1 MKPPIPLSLSSA
13 SLLIPFFV
21 LSVFLVTPQ
30 YAFAQKSVRPE
41 LRAFWADAFSPAF
54 KSPEESDLLLKRV
67 HEAHLNAVFVQ
78 MRKGGDAYYASRY
91 EPWAKDDVQHFDAL
105 AYLVAKAHAMSPPI
119 AVHAWIN
126 TCAVGGNGSNPFNIV
141 RLHRDWLSLN
151 PENKD
156 FDDEATKID
165 PGAPGAADW
174 SFRVYLD
181 VARHYDVDGIHFDF
195 VRYGGK
201 DWGYNPISLARFEQ
215 RYADQKDILR
225 LPNGKPDPADSRWKA
240 WRREQVTNLVR
251 KVYAQTQLVN
261 PKIAVSAAVIA
272 WGDAPKKEAEW
283 GEKSAAMNR
292 VYQDWRG
299 WLQEGMIDFACPM
312 TYFQYD
318 NHADWQKNWS
328 AFIKAHQYRRGAT
341 VAVGTWFNTIP
352 QSLEMI
358 RDARKPDPKG
368 KTPYGVML
376 YCYTG
381 TNAGEKDAGGKRPE
395 LENSQEFYAALSA
408 PADAAPFAEDAVIPQ
423 MPWKSAP
430 KAGHLKGF
438 ALTAQLD
445 PVDGA
450 KVELR
455 GRGISRALR
464 TDGTGFYAFVDLP
477 PGSYALKTVAEGYQ
491 TVVRKVVIATGKVTA
506 ENVQVGGAAV
516 PLSRDIA
523 SLKLA
528 SAAEGTPVRLENL
541 TVVLGTD
548 TFPDNLYAVDA
559 SGEGVRVRLLTPP
572 TLPFQPGDVISLSG
586 TLRTV
591 ESEKAIDN
599 AKAVFTDML
608 PVGKPSNLTVY
619 KGKDLIAGA
628 LLTGKPATLLG
639 EVLSWEQELLKMD
652 VDGTEVMVPLEKRK
666 DFGVESVGFQ
676 LAPLP
681 GGARV
686 SASGIL
692 AVGASPEGKPVFILR
707 MSGSKDL
714 KVLPGNVR
722 LEKIG
727 ASAVA
732 LASFF
737 RNLACCAALQ

>member
-1 MKPPIPLSLSSA
+1 MISCDTA
-13 SLLIPFFV
+13 
-21 LSVFLVTPQ
+21 
-30 YAFAQKSVRPE
+30 AKS
-41 LRAFWADAFSPAF
+41 
-54 KSPEESDLLLKRV
+54 
-67 HEAHLNAVFVQ
+67 
-78 MRKGGDAYYASRY
+78 
-91 EPWAKDDVQHFDAL
+91 
-105 AYLVAKAHAMSPPI
+105 
-119 AVHAWIN
+119 
-126 TCAVGGNGSNPFNIV
+126 
-141 RLHRDWLSLN
+141 
-151 PENKD
+151 
-156 FDDEATKID
+156 
-165 PGAPGAADW
+165 
-174 SFRVYLD
+174 
-181 VARHYDVDGIHFDF
+181 
-195 VRYGGK
+195 
-201 DWGYNPISLARFEQ
+201 GYNPISLARFEQ
-215 RYADQKDILR
+215 RYANQKDILR

-240 WRREQVTNLVR
+240 WRREQVTDLVR
-251 KVYAQTQLVN
+251 KVYVQIQQVN

-272 WGDAPKKEAEW
+272 WGDAPKKDSEW

-328 AFIKAHQYRRGAT
+328 AFIKGHQYRRGAT

-352 QSLEMI
+352 QSLELI

-368 KTPYGVML
+368 KMPFGVML

-381 TNAGEKDAGGKRPE
+381 TNAGEKDATGKRPE
-395 LENSQEFYAALSA
+395 LQNSQEFYSALSA
-408 PADAAPFAEDAVIPQ
+408 PAEAGPFAEDAGIPQ

-430 KAGHLKGF
+430 KVGHLKGF

-445 PVDGA
+445 PADGA
-450 KVELR
+450 KVEVR
-455 GRGISRALR
+455 GKGISRSMR
-464 TDGTGFYAFVDLP
+464 TDGTGFYAFIDLP
-477 PGSYALKTVAEGYQ
+477 PGSYALKTTAEGYR
-491 TVVRKVVIATGKVTA
+491 TVVRKIVIAAGKVTA

-528 SAAEGTPVRLENL
+528 AAAEGTPVRLENL

-559 SGEGVRVRLLTPP
+559 SGEGVRVRLLMPP
-572 TLPFQPGDVISLSG
+572 TLPFQPGDIISLSG
-586 TLRTV
+586 TVRTV
-591 ESEKAIDN
+591 ETEKTIDS
-599 AKAVFTDML
+599 AKAVLSDMQSA
-608 PVGKPSNLTVY
+608 GKPSRLTVY
-619 KGKDLIAGA
+619 RGKDLISNA
-628 LLTGKPATLLG
+628 LLTGKPAILTG

-652 VDGTEVMVPLEKRK
+652 VDGTEVRVPLGKRK

-686 SASGIL
+686 SVSGVL
-692 AVGASPEGKPVFILR
+692 ATGETPEGKPTFILR
-707 MSGSKDL
+707 LSGSDAL

-722 LEKIG
+722 MEKIG

-737 RNLACCAALQ
+737 RNLACCKAAPQEGMIFRDKFPVNSALRLSVR